1 MKCFNLRLNFSIDV
15 FKTRSSF
22 ANKSLTWF
30 EKESRRFEKY
40 IIFLCSSWMSLTRS
54 SFWSIVAYRIFVK
67 TQWKCFI
74 HINYRLIIIANLA
87 LYSNKYSRFINEIRL
102 FRMIFYMYSLCNS
115 RCKFIEMNLFFN
127 LETLINKFVNII
139 FFKFEMMTLMLINQ
153 NMYNVFV
160 W

>member
-40 IIFLCSSWMSLTRS
+40 IISLCNSWMSLTRTFS
-54 SFWSIVAYRIFVK
+54 WSIVACRIFVK
-67 TQWKCFI
+67 TWWKCFI
-74 HINYRLIIIANLA
+74 YMNYRLIVLANLA
-87 LYSNKYSRFINEIRL
+87 LYSNKYSRFRNEIRL
-102 FRMIFYMYSLCNS
+102 SRIIFFMYSLCNFK
-115 RCKFIEMNLFFN
+115 CKFIEINLFFN
-127 LETLINKFVNII
+127 LEMLINEFVNII
-139 FFKFEMMTLMLINQ
+139 FFKFEEMTSMLINQ
-153 NMYNVFV
+153 NMYNVFI